1 MRIVHVSDS
10 HLGFS
15 AYSRADPELGINQR
29 EADFYSAFARAVD
42 KAIERAPD
50 IVVHSGDLFDK
61 AQPHNRAIGF
71 ALRQMIK
78 LSDSGIPTVVISGN
92 HSTPRLRE
100 TGSIF
105 GIFEHLDGVHPVY
118 EPGIARVVVGDVTV
132 HAIPHSTDPP
142 MSSALRELKTSSETK
157 HNILLLHAGI
167 EGSDTYRMDDLNEQS
182 IAMDDITD
190 DLDYVAL
197 GHYHRFSKV
206 RDRMYYSGS
215 TERIGFGE
223 AGQSKGVVEVDLD
236 KGSVEFHELA
246 VRDMVVLDPIDAS
259 DLTATEI
266 ARTVKSRLE
275 DDPIDGKIARIRIEA
290 VRPEVA
296 RSLDIPGIRRMGA
309 EALFFDPKFDRADGG
324 ERPAAHEASIGAL
337 SEEYRRYVAG
347 LDMGPDRKQRLLE
360 RGVTYFAED
369 DA

>member
-15 AYSRADPELGINQR
+15 AYSKSDPDLGINQR
-29 EADFYSAFARAVD
+29 EADFYSAFAKAVD
-42 KAIERAPD
+42 KAIEIAPD
-50 IVVHSGDLFDK
+50 VVVHSGDLFDK
-61 AQPHNRAIGF
+61 AQPHNRAIDF
-71 ALRQMIK
+71 ALKQMIK

-105 GIFEHLDGVHPVY
+105 SIFEHLDGVHPIY
-118 EPGIARVVVGDVTV
+118 EPGIARVVVGDMTV
-132 HAIPHSTDPP
+132 HAIPHSTNPT
-142 MSSALRELKTSSETK
+142 MSSVLRDLKASSETR
-157 HNILLLHAGI
+157 HNVLVLHAGI

-182 IAMDDITD
+182 IAMDLMPHG
-190 DLDYVAL
+190 LDYIAL

-206 RDRMYYSGS
+206 GEMMYYSGS

-223 AGQSKGVVEVDLD
+223 AGQDKGVVEVDLD
-236 KGSVEFHELA
+236 SGSVEFHALT

-259 DLTATEI
+259 SLTATDI

-275 DDPIDGKIARIRIEA
+275 GDPIDSKIARIRIER

-309 EALFFDPKFDRADGG
+309 EALFFDPRF
-324 ERPAAHEASIGAL
+324 ERTDDAEKSAGQEASIGAL

-347 LDMGPDRKQRLLE
+347 LDLGPERKQRLLD
-360 RGVTYFAED
+360 RGVVYFAED
-369 DA
+369 DS